1 MYNKRNEGEIKKWDE
16 KDIELVIEQF
26 GKELKPQIKGK
37 YPSAPEEKVQKVVI
51 QKWNS
56 IDPIKK
62 EAYIAKVLNK
72 IKLQQKEVDNT
83 KESSPQ

>member
-1 MYNKRNEGEIKKWDE
+1 M
-16 KDIELVIEQF
+16 EQHR
-26 GKELKPQIKGK
+26 
-37 YPSAPEEKVQKVVI
+37 S
-51 QKWNS
+51 
-56 IDPIKK
+56 DKK